1 MTKKIIVG
9 IGVIIVSF
17 IIIQTI
23 RFNYSGRDIQEFKF
37 FNLNNKEVKLKE
49 IFDKKNSK
57 LILYIIPDCESCTS
71 KIQSILSDK
80 KYSKS
85 QVIIISVGLKTFDF
99 TKFYIDN
106 FKNYNVTFLI
116 DSNNTFYRDFGLG
129 FTEEFPTVI
138 QFNQDKNEFE
148 RIYDYQLNVKQ
159 F

>member
-23 RFNYSGRDIQEFKF
+23 RFNYSGRDIQQFKF

-85 QVIIISVGLKTFDF
+85 QVIII
-99 TKFYIDN
+99 
-106 FKNYNVTFLI
+106 
-116 DSNNTFYRDFGLG
+116 
-129 FTEEFPTVI
+129 
-138 QFNQDKNEFE
+138 
-148 RIYDYQLNVKQ
+148 QLD
-159 F
+159 